1 MPAPRNRTLGKLSF
15 ERRAAS
21 RLPSVSAA
29 KLKPAEGMRVID
41 GLVVKEYVD
50 GAWRYLCVATLKDL
64 AEYPTV
70 GD

>member
-1 MPAPRNRTLGKLSF
+1 MPHPKAYRLLESRRRD
-15 ERRAAS
+15 ERPAA
-21 RLPSVSAA
+21 VSAA
-29 KLKPAEGMRVID
+29 KLQPAEGMRVVD
-41 GLVVKEYVD
+41 GLVVKEYVE

>member
-1 MPAPRNRTLGKLSF
+1 MPRSSSYCVLESRRRD
-15 ERRAAS
+15 ERPAAV
-21 RLPSVSAA
+21 SVA

-41 GLVVKEYVD
+41 GLVVKEYVE

-64 AEYPTV
+64 AEYPTI